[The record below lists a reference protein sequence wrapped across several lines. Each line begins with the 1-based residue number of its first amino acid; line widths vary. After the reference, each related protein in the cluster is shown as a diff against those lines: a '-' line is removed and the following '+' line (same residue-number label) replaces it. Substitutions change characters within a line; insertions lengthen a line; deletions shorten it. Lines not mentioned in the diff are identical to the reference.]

1 MRYLALASVLVAA
14 LLTGATVAAAADVG
28 ANDDS
33 AKFEA
38 DSGAALYGRMAERGL
53 RQTVI
58 GVRFGAQHLLDA
70 LLARL

>member
-1 MRYLALASVLVAA
+1 MRFLVFASALVAA
-14 LLTGATVAAAADVG
+14 LLTGATVAVAADVG

-38 DSGAALYGRMAERGL
+38 DSGAALYGRMAALGL
-53 RQTVI
+53 RRTVI
-58 GVRFGAQHLLDA
+58 GVRFGAQHLLDV